1 MENGLSVEFISKH
14 LSDWM
19 QHLKK
24 YKYAVLILLL
34 GIVLMAIPQGKREQ
48 SAQTTSDTDY
58 EDIEI
63 QLEEIL
69 GKVEGAGAVK
79 VMLTQKE
86 GMQYT
91 YLTNDQYQTYET
103 ERERKET
110 AVLLSDGNGAETVV
124 VSGTKYPVFKGAVIV
139 CEGADSPLV
148 KYNIVNAVSDLTG
161 LSSDRISVIKMKRD

>member
-1 MENGLSVEFISKH
+1 MSVEFISKR
-14 LSDWM
+14 LSDWV
-19 QHLKK
+19 QYLKK

-34 GIVLMAIPQGKREQ
+34 GIVLMAMPQGKREQ
-48 SAQTTSDTDY
+48 PAQTISDAAYD
-58 EDIEI
+58 DLEI

-103 ERERKET
+103 EQERKET

-124 VSGTKYPVFKGAVIV
+124 VSGTTYPVFKGAVIV

-161 LSSDRISVIKMKRD
+161 LSSDKISVIKMKRD